1 MAIDKIIKNVE
12 TRLPLV
18 GAGCRTFYSF
28 SDCVNSLK
36 SFVESSGANVTATNT
51 NMVDGNEPSITQ
63 VMYLSFSND
72 GNALNPIELGG
83 GVLGGLIEYDNRYL
97 MTARGTLLT
106 CDMLNYYAYK
116 VENNLYYSFEW
127 IWSLSDGT
135 TITSGQE
142 NRQQYENERNE
153 MLPLVIYDSGH
164 IYMGAIYLVSP
175 IKIDSEHPQ
184 RYTIDLIA
192 KVVCADFWGYE
203 PELVDPTPPDV
214 DPETPPNGNPGGYHK
229 PSGDDE
235 SDTIGLPTNP
245 IQGFCNSGCG
255 HVYLMSSEKLS
266 HFVQRIFPP
275 QVMDDSLTGLDKLAE
290 IVEFIYKSFDNMN
303 IINFVIDCHVVP
315 VIPSTSADE
324 SIVVGY
330 KELVTRAPVVT
341 SDWVNV
347 SLGFIECE
355 EYYTNFLDYIDTEVQ
370 LYLPFI
376 GFVPMQPEFLYGKIL
391 VDYTFNV
398 ISGDCVAH
406 VRASSKKSKLTESI
420 VGEYHG
426 SCITHIPIQGT
437 NYASMISNQISAVG
451 GIARGDVGQI
461 GQFISSTP
469 SFQKSNNYS
478 SSGCAMMYK
487 TPYLLI
493 GRGVS
498 QYSSNYAKENGLPL
512 NSTYTLS
519 NVHGFTRCKIKDLSI
534 ESAMQSEIE
543 EIKRLCESGIYLE

>member
-1 MAIDKIIKNVE
+1 MAVDKIINNME

-18 GAGCRTFYSF
+18 GAGCRVFYSF
-28 SDCVNSLK
+28 SSCVNSLK
-36 SFVESSGANVTATNT
+36 SFIEGTGVNVTSTTT
-51 NMVDGNEPSITQ
+51 NMYDSATPSDTQ
-63 VMYLSFSND
+63 VFYLTFDTSGEGRNSV
-72 GNALNPIELGG
+72 ALGG

-97 MTARGTLLT
+97 MTAVGSAIT
-106 CDMLNYYAYK
+106 CNMFSYSAEKTGDSIYYYLSWKWDMSNGKSAY
-116 VENNLYYSFEW
+116 
-127 IWSLSDGT
+127 DGE
-135 TITSGQE
+135 SS
-142 NRQQYENERNE
+142 RLQYPFERNE
-153 MLPLVIYDSGH
+153 LMPLVIYDSGH
-164 IYMGAIYLVSP
+164 LYIGAIYWICTTNYEENPTNPYIL
-175 IKIDSEHPQ
+175 
-184 RYTIDLIA
+184 A
-192 KVVCADFWGYE
+192 KVVCADSWGYE
-203 PELVDPTPPDV
+203 PELVDPIPPET
-214 DPETPPNGNPGGYHK
+214 DPDTPPNGEPGGYHK

-235 SDTIGLPTNP
+235 SDTIGLPDKP

-255 HVYLMSSEKLS
+255 HVYLMNSEKLS

-275 QVMDDSLTGLDKLAE
+275 QEIDDSLSGLDKLAE

-303 IINFVIDCHVVP
+303 MINFVIDCHVVP

-330 KELVTRAPVVT
+330 KELITRAPVVV

-347 SLGFIECE
+347 SLGYIECE

-376 GFVPMQPEFLYGKIL
+376 GFVPLQPEFLYGKIL

-478 SSGCAMMYK
+478 SSGCNMMYK

-512 NSTYTLS
+512 NSTYKLS
-519 NVHGFTRCKIKDLSI
+519 DVHGFTRCKIKELSI

-543 EIKRLCESGIYLE
+543 EIKRLCESGVYLE

>member
-1 MAIDKIIKNVE
+1 MAIDKIINNIT
-12 TRLPLV
+12 TRLPIV
-18 GAGCRTFYSF
+18 GGGCKVCNSF
-28 SDCVNSLK
+28 SECVDWTKTRFEASGLTVTKTTTNMSN
-36 SFVESSGANVTATNT
+36 GANPSKKQVFYVTHQGSGTVT
-51 NMVDGNEPSITQ
+51 GRIDTD
-63 VMYLSFSND
+63 YT
-72 GNALNPIELGG
+72 
-83 GVLGGLIEYDNRYL
+83 GVLGGLIEYDQRYL
-97 MTARGTLLT
+97 MTAEGSSIIA
-106 CDMLNYYAYK
+106 NIFPYKAYK
-116 VENNLYYSFEW
+116 DANNNLRYELRWEW
-127 IWSLSDGT
+127 NFSDGT
-135 TITSGQE
+135 YASDGVTI
-142 NRQQYENERNE
+142 RQQYEFEASTFI
-153 MLPLVIYDSGH
+153 PLIIYDSGH
-164 IYMGAIYLVSP
+164 TYIGGIYILSTTNP
-175 IKIDSEHPQ
+175 IDRP
-184 RYTIDLIA
+184 TTPNVIA
-192 KVVCADFWGYE
+192 KVVCSDFWGYT
-203 PELVDPTPPDV
+203 PELVDPVPPEQ
-214 DPETPPNGNPGGYHK
+214 DPELPPQGGPGGYNT

-235 SDTIGLPTNP
+235 SDTIGLPDKP

-255 HVYLMSSEKLS
+255 HVYLMNSEKLS
-266 HFVQRIFPP
+266 HFVQRIFPS
-275 QVMDDSLTGLDKLAE
+275 QEIDDTLTGIDKLAAMA
-290 IVEFIYKSFDNMN
+290 EFIYKSFDNMN

-315 VIPSTSADE
+315 VIPSTTADE

-330 KELVTRAPVVT
+330 KELITRAPVVT

-347 SLGFIECE
+347 SLGYIEAE

-376 GFVPMQPEFLYGKIL
+376 GFVPLQPEFLYGKIL

-406 VRASSKKSKLTESI
+406 VRASSKKSNLTESI

-437 NYASMISNQISAVG
+437 NYASMISSQVSAVG

-469 SFQKSNNYS
+469 SFQKSNSYS
-478 SSGCAMMYK
+478 SSGCNMMYK

-512 NSTYTLS
+512 NGTYKLQD
-519 NVHGFTRCKIKDLSI
+519 VHGFTKCTIKDLSI

>member
-1 MAIDKIIKNVE
+1 MAVDKIINNIT
-12 TRLPLV
+12 TRLPIV
-18 GAGCRTFYSF
+18 GGGCKVFNRFSECVEFTKALYEASGMTVTRTITNMS
-28 SDCVNSLK
+28 N
-36 SFVESSGANVTATNT
+36 GAN
-51 NMVDGNEPSITQ
+51 PSKTQ
-63 VMYLSFSND
+63 VFYVTHVGSGKVTGRID
-72 GNALNPIELGG
+72 TDYT
-83 GVLGGLIEYDNRYL
+83 GVLGGLIEYDERYL
-97 MTARGTLLT
+97 MTAEGSSLT
-106 CDMLNYYAYK
+106 SNMFSYK
-116 VENNLYYSFEW
+116 SYKDPSNNLQYELHWDWKF
-127 IWSLSDGT
+127 SDGT
-135 TITSGQE
+135 YATDGVT
-142 NRQQYENERNE
+142 NRQQYEFEASTFI
-153 MLPLVIYDSGH
+153 PLIIYDSGH
-164 IYMGAIYLVSP
+164 TYIGGIYILSTTNPEERP
-175 IKIDSEHPQ
+175 INP
-184 RYTIDLIA
+184 TVTA
-192 KVVCADFWGYE
+192 KVVCSDFWGYE
-203 PELVDPTPPDV
+203 PELVDPPTPDT
-214 DPETPPNGNPGGYHK
+214 DPETPPNGGPGGYNK

-235 SDTIGLPTNP
+235 SDTIGLPDKP

-255 HVYLMSSEKLS
+255 HVYLMNSEKLS

-275 QVMDDSLTGLDKLAE
+275 QVIDDSLSGIEKLAE

-341 SDWVNV
+341 SDWVNK
-347 SLGFIECE
+347 SLGYIECE

-478 SSGCAMMYK
+478 SSGCNMMYK

-512 NSTYTLS
+512 NSTYKLS
-519 NVHGFTRCKIKDLSI
+519 DVHGFTRCKIKDLSI
-534 ESAMQSEIE
+534 DSAVQSEIE